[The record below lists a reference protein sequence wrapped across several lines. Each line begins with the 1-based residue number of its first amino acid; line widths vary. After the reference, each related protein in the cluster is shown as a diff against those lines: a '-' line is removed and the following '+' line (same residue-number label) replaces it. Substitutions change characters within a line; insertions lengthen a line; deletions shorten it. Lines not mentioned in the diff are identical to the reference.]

1 MIFTVRSDEHNYT
14 FCENDTIR
22 SILQNIS
29 LIIGTKKGTIPMYRD
44 FGLPMAF
51 VDRPSQVATTILA
64 AEATEAIEKS
74 MSRGQSLKTRDM
86 SKMRKVCWW
95 LFWRWKHEPEYGI

>member
-29 LIIGTKKGTIPMYRD
+29 LIIGTKKGTVPMYRD

-64 AEATEAIEKS
+64 AEATEAIEKYEP
-74 MSRGQSLKTRDM
+74 RAELKNARYEQNE
-86 SKMRKVCWW
+86 KGV
-95 LFWRWKHEPEYGI
+95 LVVILEVEA